1 MLSDNPRFLW
11 LFGQRRNW
19 LLLSYFFW
27 YNLKW
32 RAEGFFSSTTWQNP
46 SSWECTPF
54 QHTIIQSQAQE
65 EVVRYVKE
73 IAVILDSKIELLE
86 RLNCFQKS
94 YSKCWEKIGAKQDYL
109 TAKILYCSQCK
120 CYLDNLQTQSLSLF
134 IKTNLHILCSLYLFS
149 QV

>member
-1 MLSDNPRFLW
+1 MIPVAFWAKKELIAFK
-11 LFGQRRNW
+11 
-19 LLLSYFFW
+19 LLFW

-73 IAVILDSKIELLE
+73 ITVILDSKIELLE

-94 YSKCWEKIGAKQDYL
+94 YSKCWEKIRAEQNYL
-109 TAKILYCSQCK
+109 TAKILYCSRCK
-120 CYLDNLQTQSLSLF
+120 WYLDNLQTQSLSLF
-134 IKTNLHILCSLYLFS
+134 IKTNLHILCSLYIFS